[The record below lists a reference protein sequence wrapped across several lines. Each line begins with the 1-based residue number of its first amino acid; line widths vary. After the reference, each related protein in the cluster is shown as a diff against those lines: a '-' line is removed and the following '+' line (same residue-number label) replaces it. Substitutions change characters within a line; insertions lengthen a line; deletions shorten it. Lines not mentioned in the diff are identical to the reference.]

1 MAEADVSPPAGS
13 TYARPMGR
21 PHRIEVPGGY
31 YHVHTRGNDR
41 QAISFGNWSG
51 RLFVRELA
59 RATRRHRWR
68 ILAWCLMTNHY
79 HVVLQ
84 IGDAGLSDGMC
95 ELNGRFAIQSNR
107 INKRINHLF
116 GQRFKAHLIEQ
127 DGHLLES
134 CRYTLLNPVR
144 AHAVSEPQRW
154 RSSSMRAMAGLEP
167 VPAWLDVDWI
177 LSHFGASPE
186 TARRVFLRFVADGIG
201 KPPPPV
207 PGTVP
212 VARGRRPTRG

>member
-1 MAEADVSPPAGS
+1 
-13 TYARPMGR
+13 
-21 PHRIEVPGGY
+21 
-31 YHVHTRGNDR
+31 
-41 QAISFGNWSG
+41 
-51 RLFVRELA
+51 
-59 RATRRHRWR
+59 
-68 ILAWCLMTNHY
+68 MTNHY
-79 HVVLQ
+79 HLVLQ
-84 IGDAGLSDGMC
+84 IGEAGLSDGMR
-95 ELNGRFAIQSNR
+95 ELNGRFAIQSNL

-144 AHAVSEPQRW
+144 AYAVSEPLHW

-167 VPAWLDVDWI
+167 APSWLDVDWI

-201 KPPPPV
+201 EPPPPV

-212 VARGRRPTRG
+212 VARGRPPSRG